1 MMFQKLL
8 ILCTLAACARS
19 TDSSPDSSPKGPFS
33 PGDQV
38 KLLNS
43 WVSLPTGWKST
54 IKDGYATFHK
64 YDKKS
69 GKCIAITNELPPESH
84 LYKKGNKLTI
94 QSVSQCKE
102 KHVPVGWL
110 KVMDPM
116 TGKIWYQN
124 ETKTKTFER
133 PQWDCPFID
142 QDLIDARA
150 AAKDKWKTPEH
161 YEEAMKL
168 CPGCCGGG
176 WQAKAK
182 HTTTGKIMDVN
193 AASPVELWVDPSEAE
208 GAARH
213 GRGPPHDARAQAAHQ
228 RISGAATSFLGTP
241 RRLTASELLARH
253 RLTNPYRDSPVLV
266 RLLEEIRQ
274 AQRA

>member
-1 MMFQKLL
+1 M
-8 ILCTLAACARS
+8 
-19 TDSSPDSSPKGPFS
+19 G
-33 PGDQV
+33 
-38 KLLNS
+38 
-43 WVSLPTGWKST
+43 
-54 IKDGYATFHK
+54 GYATFHK

-69 GKCIAITNELPPESH
+69 GKCIAMNNELPPESH

-133 PQWDCPFID
+133 PQWDCPFND
-142 QDLIDARA
+142 LPKQDLMDDRA

-182 HTTTGKIMDVN
+182 HKTTGKIMDVN
-193 AASPVELWVDPSEAE
+193 AASPVMRFMSDSEPVPPARPSV
-208 GAARH
+208 
-213 GRGPPHDARAQAAHQ
+213 RA
-228 RISGAATSFLGTP
+228 SYLGTSVEP
-241 RRLTASELLARH
+241 ARRRRRLTASELIARH